1 MTSPS
6 LITAEVSALAM
17 AGQENFVPAAEEL
30 RPHSFLS
37 LAPKTSASYP
47 ATPMPKSE
55 TPHQQTESP
64 TAAETKEVTELSE
77 LDRELLLKASRSESM
92 SSDASSV
99 GAQKSSGRF
108 LRLGPVH
115 FGENNGKSDWSEQV
129 VAE

>member
-6 LITAEVSALAM
+6 LTTSEVNALAM
-17 AGQENFVPAAEEL
+17 SGQENCVPAAEDL

-47 ATPMPKSE
+47 ANPISKSE
-55 TPHQQTESP
+55 TPP
-64 TAAETKEVTELSE
+64 VETKEVSGLSE

-108 LRLGPVH
+108 LKLGPVH
-115 FGENNGKSDWSEQV
+115 FGENDGKGDWSEQV